1 MTGPVATLTV
11 DELAEGADTS
21 AGHISELV
29 AAGLLTPEPEGR
41 HRVGDIHLI
50 RIFDALVQSGIPLVT
65 LAQAVRGGAVSLT
78 YYDRLHPPAG
88 PLSSRAYGTL
98 KAELGDRAGL
108 LAQLYAAFGLAE
120 PEPDTRLERADEAL
134 LLAVVEIAGG
144 VSEPDLVLRVVRLL
158 GDTIR
163 RASEAVLGVYNE
175 AASRVYEVPEGAPP
189 MEAWSIEPWLR
200 LTRTAPELGRWLTA
214 RHLSNAI
221 DAWCVEGTERYL
233 ALAGYVPPP
242 DREPPA
248 VVFIDL
254 TGFTRMAEQRGDEA
268 AARTA
273 LDFARLAERHAAEH
287 DGRLV
292 KVLGDGVLLRFPAAQ
307 PGVEATLSL
316 LGASAG
322 AGLPPGRQ
330 LGSCHPPV
338 GWVRRSHGAASPTE
352 GRILKL
358 AKPPRGMHGSHARGF
373 SHGVNGSGAEGKRG
387 SRTHRAAVSDAIGP
401 QASNRQELLA
411 QRRSTSNEMSWRI
424 LHDASPGG

>member
-1 MTGPVATLTV
+1 VVIMTGPVATLTV

-21 AGHISELV
+21 TGHISELV
-29 AAGLLTPEPEGR
+29 AAGLLTPEPDGR
-41 HRVGDIHLI
+41 HRVGDIHLV
-50 RIFDALVQSGIPLVT
+50 RIFDAMVQSGIPLIT

-88 PLSSRAYGTL
+88 PRSSRAYGML

-233 ALAGYVPPP
+233 VLAGYVPPA

-248 VVFIDL
+248 VAFVDL
-254 TGFTRMAEQRGDEA
+254 TGFTRMAEQRGDET
-268 AARTA
+268 AARIA
-273 LDFARLAERHAAEH
+273 LDFARLAELHAAEH

-316 LGASAG
+316 LGALAE
-322 AGLPPGRQ
+322 AGLPPGHAGVDAGPIVLRDGDVFGRTVNLAARIADVAQ
-330 LGSCHPPV
+330 PDALLAPASLAAALPPERFKV
-338 GWVRRSHGAASPTE
+338 AAFGAASLAGISEPVE
-352 GRILKL
+352 LIRI
-358 AKPPRGMHGSHARGF
+358 GF
-373 SHGVNGSGAEGKRG
+373 A
-387 SRTHRAAVSDAIGP
+387 
-401 QASNRQELLA
+401 
-411 QRRSTSNEMSWRI
+411 
-424 LHDASPGG
+424 